1 MTTKAALLPAEK
13 PPEKVEVAVV
23 LVAVKYEVLTLSS
36 KDPIPATD
44 SFQFGEVVPM
54 PTLLLRESTYK
65 VSVSKA
71 KSPATVEVPIPLIVN
86 CPPVDNAPVKV
97 PVEPEKEEPMML
109 DPVSVA
115 PVRVGLVRVPLVV
128 ILVAVLE
135 TALPAL
141 SAVLSAWAE
150 MRE

>member
-1 MTTKAALLPAEK
+1 MVEVMAVVEAYG
-13 PPEKVEVAVV
+13 KVEAVEE
-23 LVAVKYEVLTLSS
+23 VAVKYEVRTKES
-36 KDPIPATD
+36 KEPMPATD

-97 PVEPEKEEPMML
+97 PVEPEKEEP
-109 DPVSVA
+109 VSVA
-115 PVRVGLVRVPLVV
+115 PEIVGLVRVPLVV
-128 ILVAVLE
+128 MLVAVLE

-141 SAVLSAWAE
+141 SAVLSA
-150 MRE
+150 